1 MLFYSDSFTTVKVKN
16 KKSERGCVSRH
27 KGGDKVGGGGLA
39 FSIVSYLFPM
49 DVMDSYL

>member
-27 KGGDKVGGGGLA
+27 KGGDKVGEGGGGFLN
-39 FSIVSYLFPM
+39 SQLLVSYGC
-49 DVMDSYL
+49 YG

>member
-16 KKSERGCVSRH
+16 KKSERGCISRH
-27 KGGDKVGGGGLA
+27 KGGDKGGEGGA